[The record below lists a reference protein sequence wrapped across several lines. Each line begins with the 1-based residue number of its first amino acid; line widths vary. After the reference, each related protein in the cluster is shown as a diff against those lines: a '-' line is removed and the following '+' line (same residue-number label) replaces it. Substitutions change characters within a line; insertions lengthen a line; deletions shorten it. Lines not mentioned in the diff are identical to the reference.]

1 VDTFL
6 KKNTYRHELERS
18 MRMLS
23 KDKRVLFI
31 GQSVSYSGNAI
42 FNTLE
47 GINSKK
53 KIELPVFEET
63 QMGLSLGLALQGFV
77 PVSIYPRIDFLLSAT
92 NQLVNHLDKIRLM
105 SKGQFNPKVIIRT
118 SVASKW
124 PLDGGPQH
132 TQDHTE
138 AFKKLLTS
146 VKVHKFKKSSEI
158 FRTYKKIIS
167 KGDKDCHL
175 VIEDASYYNAKN

>member
-1 VDTFL
+1 MVIIL
-6 KKNTYRHELERS
+6 NRKSYRQELERS
-18 MRMLS
+18 MKMLS
-23 KDKRVLFI
+23 NDKRVLFI
-31 GQSVSYSGNAI
+31 GQSVNYSGNAI

-47 GINSKK
+47 SVHNKK

-92 NQLVNHLDKIRLM
+92 NQLVNHLDKIRVM
-105 SKGQFNPKVIIRT
+105 SNDEFTPKVIIRT
-118 SVASKW
+118 SIASKY

-138 AFKKLLTS
+138 ALKKLLTT
-146 VKVHKFKKSSEI
+146 VKVHKLRSSLEVFK
-158 FRTYKKIIS
+158 TYKKIIS
-167 KGDKDCHL
+167 KNDRNSHL
-175 VIEDASYYNAKN
+175 VIENASYYNS